1 MSRFIKLIAAI
12 VILLPLATGIM
23 ASKGN
28 KEIER
33 WRAERQGELTE
44 QLSKYEA
51 GNYIPAPELP
61 NGESLT
67 FPGKPSVLFF
77 AELSNLSGVSD
88 VLTMYRFSRFFGDS
102 LDIHWLYSCREEVME
117 RFKTNHPEIAIDWIL
132 DGGDVLFYKLGRRSL
147 ILDSN
152 GLVQNRF
159 TYVDEKSIRLYL
171 NKIVQDKSMGN
182 EKIPLVSGMKMEDL
196 YLYRKDGDR
205 VLDFTGTLFFLS
217 TFCDACDEW
226 IEDGRIEAMEGEVMV
241 VMDIEEAN
249 SMWDGKLEKMERLE
263 KYDICYLLAGM
274 DYEVSYPMAITIG
287 E

>member
-1 MSRFIKLIAAI
+1 MSRFVKLITAI

-23 ASKGN
+23 ASRGN

-33 WRAERQGELTE
+33 WQAERQGELAE
-44 QLSKYEA
+44 QHSKYEA

-61 NGESLT
+61 NGESIN
-67 FPGKPSVLFF
+67 FPGKPAVLFF

-102 LDIHWLYSCREEVME
+102 IDIHWLYSCREEVLK
-117 RFKTNHPEIAIDWIL
+117 RFEKNYPEIEIDWIF
-132 DGGDVLFYKLGRRSL
+132 DGGDMLFYELGRSSL
-147 ILDSN
+147 ILDGN
-152 GLVQNRF
+152 GLVQAQF
-159 TYVDEKSIRLYL
+159 SAVDEKSIRLYL
-171 NKIVQDKSMGN
+171 NKIVEDKSMGN
-182 EKIPLVSGMKMEDL
+182 EKKLLVSGMKIEEL
-196 YLYRKDGDR
+196 YLYRKDGTR

-226 IEDGRIEAMEGEVMV
+226 IEDGRIEAMEGDVMV
-241 VMDIEEAN
+241 VLDIEEVN

-263 KYDICYLLAGM
+263 KYDICYLLDGM
-274 DYEVSYPMAITIG
+274 GYEMSYPMAVTIG